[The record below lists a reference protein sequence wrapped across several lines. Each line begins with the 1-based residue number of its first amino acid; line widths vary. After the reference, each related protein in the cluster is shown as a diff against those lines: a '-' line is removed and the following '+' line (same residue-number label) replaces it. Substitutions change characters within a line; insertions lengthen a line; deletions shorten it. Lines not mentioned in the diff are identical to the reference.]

1 MYKIINE
8 VLRKELI
15 KGSKLQ
21 SPDRLARSKKYS
33 AKDFKN
39 VNFRQLMEHD
49 TFTWIARVGDHT
61 VAISF
66 EGPFED
72 LKFYVKGMRGPN
84 RLKRINVKLVAA
96 ALSKSL
102 DENDL
107 YISCTCPDFRY
118 RFAYYC
124 TQEDCKFGK
133 QENRP
138 PKYKQTNMDNSKGLL
153 CKHLLS
159 VLIGK
164 RWVTSA
170 AKAWLD
176 YMKANTSLTEDLL
189 WDMDEKRAKAA
200 ARKEREN
207 NKNLSNKDNKD
218 EEENS
223 PELKSDGKE
232 IKPED
237 GETDGEE

>member
-1 MYKIINE
+1 MKIKLNE
-8 VLRKELI
+8 VLRSQMI

-39 VNFRQLMEHD
+39 VNFRQLMERD
-49 TFTWIARVGDHT
+49 TFTWIAKVGDYT

-72 LKFYVKGMRGPN
+72 LKYYVKSMRGPN
-84 RLKRINVKLVAA
+84 RLKRISVKLVAA

-107 YISCTCPDFRY
+107 YISCSCPDFKH
-118 RFAYYC
+118 RFSYHA
-124 TQEDCKFGK
+124 TQADCKFGK
-133 QENRP
+133 PETRA
-138 PKYKQTNMDNSKGLL
+138 PKYKRTNKDNNKGYV

-164 RWVTSA
+164 RWVNSA

-176 YMKANTSLTEDLL
+176 YMLFNPERTEDLL
-189 WDMDEKRAKAA
+189 WDMDIKREKAA
-200 ARKEREN
+200 AKKEREL
-207 NKNLSNKDNKD
+207 NKQLSNKDNKD
-218 EEENS
+218 SEENS
-223 PELKSDGKE
+223 PNLKSDGKE
-232 IKPED
+232 LKPED
-237 GETDGEE
+237 KETDGE